1 MRRKDLEICVDLEQF
16 GGNRLYTVEEL
27 VTEVIENRRMSFLKN
42 LLPMK
47 AGEVSNRYVFDAI
60 AFNAVID
67 DFGVSFTACE
77 STNVNYEGTIEY
89 VVTADENWTY
99 RLKTTI
105 NWNNGLPEV
114 LGWLCF
120 HTDVISTS
128 KQVKK
133 RNNDITGTFMEIKII
148 SNETKIV
155 NRIEAINRMLEYA
168 KENDN

>member
-27 VTEVIENRRMSFLKN
+27 VTEVIENRRMNFLKN

-47 AGEVSNRYVFDAI
+47 VGEVSNRYVFDAI

-77 STNVNYEGTIEY
+77 SANANYEGTIEY
-89 VVTADENWTY
+89 AVTAGEDWTY

-105 NWNNGLPEV
+105 TWRDGLPEAF
-114 LGWLCF
+114 GWLCF

-128 KQVKK
+128 EQVKK
-133 RNNDITGTFMEIKII
+133 RNNAMTGTSMEIKVIN
-148 SNETKIV
+148 NETKIIPK
-155 NRIEAINRMLEYA
+155 IEALNRTLECA
-168 KENDN
+168 NENDN

>member
-47 AGEVSNRYVFDAI
+47 TGELSHRYVFDAI

-67 DFGVSFTACE
+67 DFGVSFTECE
-77 STNVNYEGTIEY
+77 CANANYEGTIEY
-89 VVTADENWTY
+89 AVTAGEDWTY

-105 NWNNGLPEV
+105 TWRDGLPEAF
-114 LGWLCF
+114 GWLCF

-128 KQVKK
+128 EHVKK
-133 RNNDITGTFMEIKII
+133 RNSGMTGTSMEIKVIN
-148 SNETKIV
+148 NETKV
-155 NRIEAINRMLEYA
+155 INRLEA
-168 KENDN
+168 LNRTLECANENDN